1 MAKIYISST
10 YVDLK
15 KEREAAAKAIRRLED
30 HQVVAMEDYVAAD
43 QRPVDKC
50 LQDVSSS
57 DVYVGIFAWRYGFI
71 PDIYDKSIT
80 HLEYEAARK
89 AGLPCLVFLLE
100 ENAPWPVHH
109 VSTGEERDK
118 IDQLR
123 NKLKNEHT
131 VSFFNN
137 ADELSGLVSAA
148 VGNLISMAERSFI
161 KFKSPGDLIGT
172 RLGKYVILE
181 KLGKGGKGVVFK
193 VMDTLEERE
202 KAIKMVPPRIAD
214 SPVAF
219 KELKREIN
227 TAACI
232 IHPHVVK
239 VLGLEEVDSQFFIVM
254 EYIEGQSLEQIL
266 ADSKEGKLEETQ
278 VIDIMKKLALGLLET
293 HKKNVIHRDIKPSN
307 VMLIP
312 EGQVKILDFGISYQV
327 TTSMTELVGEHH
339 RTGTWPYMAPEQL
352 STRYGRENKQV
363 DIWGFGVT
371 MYQLLT
377 GKFPFID
384 KDQIKDSNE
393 KPYELA
399 GVSRKVRNLVMK
411 CLEKDRKNRF
421 QNMEEVLEAL
431 NAVSMVKVREKAK
444 IKVKKEP
451 HRKWILMAA
460 SIIVLVVLSVFL
472 IDRLKPGDKHS
483 GEKQEAEIKQKEYE
497 KYAAA
502 AQNYYNR
509 GEYDKAQE
517 NITRA
522 EPIKITEPLK
532 TLKTKIQAKIE
543 EKKQKELKKK
553 DDLAYKKASA
563 QNTIAAYQAYLD
575 KYTSGSHMNE
585 AENKL
590 TEFKKMPDDVRKVAA
605 GTAKVIKVY
614 ETKKDLWEADYG
626 DGIIMVYIPAGTF
639 TMGSNDYPDEKSP
652 HEVDLG
658 GYWLGKTEV
667 TKKQFELFVKDKVYV
682 TEAEESGGAYTWT
695 GEKWEPKEGIDW
707 KNPGFKQDENHPVVC
722 VSWNDAVEYCEWLSG
737 KKGVNFKLPTEAQ
750 WEKAARG
757 TDQRKYPWGKNDP
770 YYNGEWYA
778 NYVAHDSWERRRE
791 DGFEFTSTVG
801 FYPQGASTYG
811 LLDMAGNVWEWCS
824 DWYGSDYY
832 KNINAPK
839 KNPPGPLGDTTR
851 VLRGGSWYFYAV
863 NLRCSD
869 RSNGRPSERGGDAGF
884 RLCQDN

>member
-10 YVDLK
+10 YADLK
-15 KEREAAAKAIRRLED
+15 KEREAAAQAVRRLEE
-30 HQVVAMEDYVAAD
+30 HQAVAMENYVAAD

-50 LQDVSSS
+50 LQDVRSS

-71 PDIYDKSIT
+71 PQGYDKSIT
-80 HLEYEAARK
+80 HLEYETARQ

-118 IDQLR
+118 IEQLR

-148 VGNLISMAERSFI
+148 VGNLIFMAERSFI
-161 KFKSPGDLIGT
+161 QFKSPGDLIGT

-193 VMDTLEERE
+193 VMDTLEDRE

-214 SPVAF
+214 SPIAF

-239 VLGLEEVDSQFFIVM
+239 VLGLEEVDGQFFIVM

-307 VMLIP
+307 VMLTP
-312 EGQVKILDFGISYQV
+312 DGQVKILDFGISYQV

-352 STRYGRENKQV
+352 STSYGRENKQV

-384 KDQIKDSNE
+384 KDQIKDRNE
-393 KPYELA
+393 KPYEMAL
-399 GVSRKVRNLVMK
+399 VSRKVRNLVMK

-431 NAVSMVKVREKAK
+431 NAVTMAKVKAK

-451 HRKWILMAA
+451 RIKWMLMAA
-460 SIIVLVVLSVFL
+460 SIIVLVVLSVFF
-472 IDRLKPGDKHS
+472 IDRFRQGDKPP
-483 GEKQEAEIKQKEYE
+483 GVKQEQVKTDVPVEKLGQSEKAIDVSKEKAIE
-497 KYAAA
+497 KIAKKIY
-502 AQNYYNR
+502 QN
-509 GEYDKAQE
+509 
-517 NITRA
+517 
-522 EPIKITEPLK
+522 
-532 TLKTKIQAKIE
+532 
-543 EKKQKELKKK
+543 EK
-553 DDLAYKKASA
+553 
-563 QNTIAAYQAYLD
+563 
-575 KYTSGSHMNE
+575 G
-585 AENKL
+585 
-590 TEFKKMPDDVRKVAA
+590 FR
-605 GTAKVIKVY
+605 
-614 ETKKDLWEADYG
+614 EADYG

-639 TMGSNDYPDEKSP
+639 TMGSFYYDNDEQPP
-652 HEVDLG
+652 HEVFLD
-658 GYWLGKTEV
+658 GYWMGKTEV
-667 TKKQFELFVKDKVYV
+667 TVGQYKVFI
-682 TEAEESGGAYTWT
+682 SDT
-695 GEKWEPKEGIDW
+695 GHGPLSSSVSKYS
-707 KNPGFKQDENHPVVC
+707 PGDDHPVVY
-722 VSWNDAVEYCEWLSG
+722 VSWDDADAYCKWLS
-737 KKGVNFKLPTEAQ
+737 KKIGLNFKLPTEAQ

-757 TDQRKYPWGKNDP
+757 TDGRKYPWGEHDP
-770 YYNGEWYA
+770 YHKKKYYA
-778 NYVAHDSWERRRE
+778 NYDYDPDNYEE
-791 DGFEFTSTVG
+791 DGYRYTAPVG
-801 FYPQGASTYG
+801 FYPQGASPYG
-811 LLDMAGNVWEWCS
+811 LVDMAGNVWEWCY
-824 DWYGSDYY
+824 DWYGPY
-832 KNINAPK
+832 NAGYQ
-839 KNPPGPLGDTTR
+839 KNPTGPESVSYR
-851 VLRGGSWYFYAV
+851 VLRGGSWNYRTES
-863 NLRCSD
+863 LRCANRNYAFSIIHF
-869 RSNGRPSERGGDAGF
+869 SEVGF
-884 RLCQDN
+884 RLCQDNK